1 MRRIYLTITMTVLLL
16 AGGHCAFAKKSKTIE
31 VETAKFEKSDST
43 AEVSVL
49 VQWPV
54 NGDKIIVDSL
64 RHHINYLLGDE
75 LNRPDD
81 VKAYG
86 ESLFESLSL
95 DWHSVY
101 DEMEPEERLGA
112 FTRYYEIT
120 LEAQTNHYVTC
131 FYRQHEYQGGIHG
144 YTTDVGF
151 TFRKSDGKQIKL
163 LENTDSPELAK
174 LVKEGIKSFFAG
186 GPDKTMSDE
195 EVLEFLFA
203 SEVEELD
210 NIPLPLNN
218 PYLSDTGVVFLY
230 TQYEIAPYSSGIITF
245 EIPFA
250 KILPFLTKEAKD
262 MIK

>member
-1 MRRIYLTITMTVLLL
+1 MTVLLL

-120 LEAQTNHYVTC
+120 LEAQTNRYVTY

-144 YTTDVGF
+144 YTTEVGF
-151 TFRKSDGKQIKL
+151 TFRKSDGRQIPL
-163 LENTDSPELAK
+163 LTETESPQLAS
-174 LVKEGIKSFFAG
+174 LIKEGVRGFFSGEAEK
-186 GPDKTMSDE
+186 PYTDE
-195 EVLEFLFA
+195 ELLEFLFIE
-203 SEVEELD
+203 EVSAL
-210 NIPLPLNN
+210 NHIPLPVNP
-218 PYLSDTGVVFLY
+218 PYLTKTGLVMLY
-230 TQYEIAPYSSGIITF
+230 TQYEIGPYASGIISF
-245 EIPFA
+245 EIPFD
-250 KILPFLTKEAKD
+250 KIRPFLTTEAKAL
-262 MIK
+262 IE

>member
-120 LEAQTNHYVTC
+120 LEAQTNRYVTY

-144 YTTDVGF
+144 YTTEVGF

-195 EVLEFLFA
+195 EVLRF
-203 SEVEELD
+203 S
-210 NIPLPLNN
+210 LP
-218 PYLSDTGVVFLY
+218 
-230 TQYEIAPYSSGIITF
+230 
-245 EIPFA
+245 A
-250 KILPFLTKEAKD
+250 K
-262 MIK
+262 

>member
-16 AGGHCAFAKKSKTIE
+16 AGGHCAFAKKSKTTE
-31 VETAKFEKSDST
+31 
-43 AEVSVL
+43 
-49 VQWPV
+49 
-54 NGDKIIVDSL
+54 
-64 RHHINYLLGDE
+64 
-75 LNRPDD
+75 
-81 VKAYG
+81 
-86 ESLFESLSL
+86 
-95 DWHSVY
+95 
-101 DEMEPEERLGA
+101 
-112 FTRYYEIT
+112 
-120 LEAQTNHYVTC
+120 
-131 FYRQHEYQGGIHG
+131 
-144 YTTDVGF
+144 VGF

-203 SEVEELD
+203 SEVDELD